1 MRLLLCT
8 DLDRTLLPNGAQPE
22 SKHARQ
28 RFARLAAH
36 PQVCLAYVS
45 GRDRVLVQKAIK
57 NFQIPV
63 PDYVIADVG
72 STIYQV
78 VEGEWQHWQA
88 WEDEIGQDW
97 QGWHHR
103 DLHASLKGLRDLR
116 LQPMSKQNTHKLSYY
131 VPLYVKHQALLE
143 TIYGHFS
150 QQGLQVNLI
159 WSIDEQA
166 NIGLLDI
173 LPASAG
179 KRHAIEFLMQQLG
192 YSLDETVFAGDSG
205 NDISVMESPIHSV
218 LVANAN
224 KEVKQ
229 QAIQHAAAN
238 EQLNS
243 LYIAQGNYLGMNGN
257 YSAGILEGVAHYL
270 PQTEA
275 WFGDDNA

>member
-8 DLDRTLLPNGAQPE
+8 DLDRTLLPNGSLPE

-57 NFQIPV
+57 NFQIPL

-72 STIYQV
+72 STIYQII
-78 VEGEWQHWQA
+78 EGEWQHWQA
-88 WEDEIGQDW
+88 WEDEIGRDW
-97 QGWHHR
+97 QGWHQR
-103 DLHASLKGLRDLR
+103 DLHESLKGFRDLR
-116 LQPMSKQNTHKLSYY
+116 LQQMSKQNIHKLSYY
-131 VPLYVKHQALLE
+131 VPLYVKHQTLLE
-143 TIYGHFS
+143 NIYAHFA

-179 KRHAIEFLMQQLG
+179 KRHAIEFLMQQLDF
-192 YSLDETVFAGDSG
+192 SLDETVFAGDSG

-224 KEVKQ
+224 KDVKQ

-270 PQTEA
+270 PQLES
-275 WFGDDNA
+275 WFGDDDA